1 MKKYTDKI
9 ITTINKHLPTNEDAW
24 LLLGFVNKEKTI
36 YTFGN
41 DSKIIGRLFEVL
53 VKDALEAAAADL
65 NYTLR
70 EAEKQT
76 VYPDFYF
83 EKEGGKKIAIDI
95 KTTYRKTETSKYRFT
110 GGSFTSFMR
119 NGTKNIHGEYSDY
132 VAHYILGIVYTRE
145 EHPTTGT
152 VNIDDLN
159 TIIPAYKNVEFFV
172 QEKFR
177 ICGDSKGSGNTDNIG
192 TISSNRLDPF
202 IYGAGPFSYLG
213 KDTFHDYWTHYPKYK
228 DGDETKKSLYT
239 NLPGY
244 IEWIK
249 KKDKE
254 KGGLLEEK
262 YNKYLEDFKK
272 QEDTWNNQC
281 SHCKETT
288 AIQF

>member
-1 MKKYTDKI
+1 MEQYTDKI
-9 ITTINKHLPTNEDAW
+9 IITINKYLPTNEDDW

-53 VKDALEAAAADL
+53 AKDALKAAATEL
-65 NYTLR
+65 NYTLG
-70 EAEKQT
+70 ESEKQT

-83 EKEGGKKIAIDI
+83 TKPNGKKIAIDI
-95 KTTYRKTETSKYRFT
+95 KTTYRKTKTSKYRFT

-119 NGTKNIHGEYSDY
+119 NGTKNIHGKYSDY

-152 VNIDDLN
+152 LNIDKLN
-159 TIIPAYKNVEFFV
+159 TIRPAYKNVEFFI

-192 TISSNRLDPF
+192 TISSNKLYPF

-213 KDTFHDYWTHYPKYK
+213 KDAFHDYWTHYPKYK
-228 DGDETKKSLYT
+228 DSDETKKSLYT
-239 NLPGY
+239 TLPGY
-244 IEWIK
+244 IEWLK
-249 KKDKE
+249 KKDTH
-254 KGGLLEEK
+254 KGNLLEEK
-262 YNKYLEDFKK
+262 YNKYLKDFKE
-272 QEDTWNNQC
+272 QEATW
-281 SHCKETT
+281 K
-288 AIQF
+288 